1 MATLREKIGYALGDA
16 AAGGITWKVM
26 SIAFP
31 LFFTNVFGLTV
42 ADTATLMLVARMFDV
57 VTDPLMGSLADRTQS
72 RWGTYRP
79 WLIFGA
85 VPLGIIF
92 ALLLYTPDFGPV
104 GKRVWAYSLYLLMMA
119 VYTAVNVP
127 YGSLLGVM
135 TEDDNEKNEFSSYRM
150 VGAYAMGFITL
161 LSFPYVIEFIG
172 GDKLADGTY
181 SVAAK
186 QHQYAVIGVVF
197 GALATIGTLACGLLT
212 KERLKPVRAEKFSF
226 KPFAD
231 LFKNKPWIYLTL
243 IGICTNFCNGFRYA
257 VAGYLLEYCLHGD
270 VTVSG
275 LIINYTVFMTFGEV
289 TCMIFG
295 GLSPKFTQWVG
306 SKRKAFVWAAIIC
319 IVSSILFFFIPMDP
333 AYIWVMVAVVIITSI
348 GIGLYSPL
356 LWSMYADVADYATE
370 KNGTSS
376 TGLIFSSGTMA
387 QKFGS
392 AISGALVALFLGM
405 AGFISG
411 TDAATGQTVV
421 TITNEEA
428 VRQMIWALFSLFP
441 AAIAALIVLLIH
453 KYPIQK

>member
-1 MATLREKIGYALGDA
+1 MAKFSEKIGYALGDA

-42 ADTATLMLVARMFDV
+42 ADTATLMLVARLFDV
-57 VTDPLMGSLADRTQS
+57 ITDPMMGALADRTQS

-85 VPLGIIF
+85 IPLGVVF
-92 ALLLYTPDFGPV
+92 ALLLYTPDLGPV
-104 GKRVWAYSLYLLMMA
+104 GKRIYAYSLYLLMMA

-135 TEDDNEKNEFSSYRM
+135 TDDDNEKNEFSSYRM
-150 VGAYAMGFITL
+150 VGAYAMGFVTL
-161 LSFPYVIEFIG
+161 LSFPYLQKMVG
-172 GDKLADGTY
+172 GSDA
-181 SVAAK
+181 
-186 QHQYAVIGVVF
+186 HQYAVVGVIL
-197 GALATIGTLACGLLT
+197 GAIAALGTLACGLLT

-226 KPFAD
+226 KPFGD
-231 LFKNKPWIYLTL
+231 LFRNKPWIYLTL
-243 IGICTNFCNGFRYA
+243 IGICTNFFNGFRYA
-257 VAGYLLEYCLHGD
+257 VAGYMFDYILGKEI
-270 VTVSG
+270 TISG

-295 GLSPKFTQWVG
+295 GLSPKFTQWMG
-306 SKRKAFVWAAIIC
+306 SKRKAFIVAALIC
-319 IVSSILFFFIPMDP
+319 TVFSTLFFFIPKDP
-333 AYIWVMVAVVIITSI
+333 SYIWVLVAIVVLTSV

-387 QKFGS
+387 QKFGT
-392 AISGALVALFLGM
+392 AISGSLVALLLGFS
-405 AGFISG
+405 GFISG
-411 TDAATGQTVV
+411 TDPNTGQTFIE
-421 TITNEEA
+421 ITDEA
-428 VRQMIWALFSLFP
+428 SVRSMIWALFSIFP
-441 AAIAALIVLLIH
+441 AVIALIMIFLI
-453 KYPIQK
+453 KLYPIKK